1 MVTKHLN
8 RNGLI
13 NIEYRTGEEIK
24 KMYAIRGGKIITMDQ
39 SGIIND
45 AMILIEGDRIRQID
59 NNTQPPEGY
68 TLIEAQG
75 KYICPGFI
83 DSHTHLGLE
92 EEIYGVEG
100 DDVNEMT
107 NPVTPYL
114 QAIDGVN
121 YFDLGFHDAL
131 RGGITRAMTMPG
143 SANILGGQAA
153 FLKTLAAGPADMVYK
168 NPWGL
173 KAALGE
179 NPKRVYGAEKKT
191 PQTRM
196 ASASLLREALF
207 KASRSIDKPDL
218 DGGEAYAQEAIF
230 KVLRREMPLLL
241 HVHRADD
248 IITALRIM
256 DEFHID
262 LLIQHGTEAHLVA
275 DELLKRNVGV
285 FLGPLLVNRAK
296 VEMKEVSFRN
306 ARLLAESGVKFSLI
320 TDHPVV
326 PIEHLRVCAA
336 LAVREG
342 LSEEK
347 ALQALT
353 IIPAGFLRVEDE
365 LGSLK
370 AGKRADL
377 VIFNGHPL
385 DFRSTVEAVF
395 VDGLLWRNQIE

>member
-1 MVTKHLN
+1 
-8 RNGLI
+8 
-13 NIEYRTGEEIK
+13 
-24 KMYAIRGGKIITMDQ
+24 MYAIRGGKIITMDQ
-39 SGIIND
+39 AGIIND
-45 AMILIEGDRIRQID
+45 AMILIEGDRIKRVD
-59 NNTQPPEGY
+59 YDRLPPEGY

-92 EEIYGVEG
+92 EEIYRVEG
-100 DDVNEMT
+100 DDVNEIT
-107 NPVTPYL
+107 NPITPQL
-114 QAIDGVN
+114 QALDGVN
-121 YFDLGFHDAL
+121 FFDLGFGDAL
-131 RGGITRAMTMPG
+131 RGGVTRAMTMPG
-143 SANILGGQAA
+143 SANILGGQAT
-153 FLKTLAAGPADMVYK
+153 FLKTLAESPMEMIYK

-207 KASRSIDKPDL
+207 KASRMMDKPDL
-218 DGGEAYAQEAIF
+218 DAGDEYAQAAIF

-248 IITALRIM
+248 ILTALRIM

-275 DELLKRNVGV
+275 DELRKRDVGV

-296 VEMKEVSFRN
+296 VEMKAVAFKN
-306 ARLLAESGVKFSLI
+306 ARLLAERGVKFSLI

-342 LSEEK
+342 LSEEL
-347 ALQALT
+347 ALQAIT
-353 IIPAGFLRVEDE
+353 TMPAKFLGVNDE
-365 LGSLK
+365 LGSIK

-385 DFRSTVEAVF
+385 DFRSSVEQVL
-395 VDGLLWRNQIE
+395 VDGRLWRNQIE

>member
-1 MVTKHLN
+1 
-8 RNGLI
+8 
-13 NIEYRTGEEIK
+13 
-24 KMYAIRGGKIITMDQ
+24 MYAIRGGKIITMDQ

-45 AMILIEGDRIRQID
+45 AMILIEGDRIRHID
-59 NNTQPPEGY
+59 DSTQPPESY
-68 TLIEAQG
+68 TVIEAQG

-92 EEIYGVEG
+92 EEIYGIVG
-100 DDVNEMT
+100 DDVNEIT

-114 QAIDGVN
+114 QAIDGIN
-121 YFDLGFHDAL
+121 YFDLGFTDAL
-131 RGGITRAMTMPG
+131 RGGITRAMIMPG

-153 FLKTLAAGPADMVYK
+153 FLKTMASGPADMIYK

-207 KASRSIDKPDL
+207 KASRVIDKPDIN
-218 DGGEAYAQEAIF
+218 DGDAYAQAAIF

-296 VEMKEVSFRN
+296 VEMKAVSFKN
-306 ARLLAESGVKFSLI
+306 ARLLAERGVEFSLI

-353 IIPAGFLRVEDE
+353 MVPAKFLKVENE
-365 LGSLK
+365 LGSIK

-395 VDGLLWRNQIE
+395 VDGLLWRNQLE

>member
-1 MVTKHLN
+1 
-8 RNGLI
+8 
-13 NIEYRTGEEIK
+13 
-24 KMYAIRGGKIITMDQ
+24 MYAIRGGKIITMDQ
-39 SGIIND
+39 PGIIND

-59 NNTQPPEGY
+59 YGIQPPEGY

-83 DSHTHLGLE
+83 DAHTHLGLE
-92 EEIYGVEG
+92 EEIYRVEG
-100 DDVNEMT
+100 DDVNEVT
-107 NPVTPYL
+107 NPVTPQL
-114 QAIDGVN
+114 QAVDGIN
-121 YFDLGFHDAL
+121 YFDLGFNDAL
-131 RGGITRAMTMPG
+131 RGGITRAMIMPG

-153 FLKTLAAGPADMVYK
+153 FLKTLAAGPTEMIYK

-179 NPKRVYGAEKKT
+179 NPKRVYGTEKKT

-207 KASRSIDKPDL
+207 KASRIIDKPDL
-218 DGGEAYAQEAIF
+218 DGGEAYAQAPVF

-256 DEFHID
+256 DEFHLD

-275 DELLKRNVGV
+275 DELIKRQVGV

-296 VEMKEVSFRN
+296 VEMKAVSFKN
-306 ARLLAESGVKFSLI
+306 ARLLAERDVKFSLI

-336 LAVREG
+336 LAAREG

-347 ALQALT
+347 ALQAIT
-353 IIPAGFLRVEDE
+353 AMPARFLRVEDE
-365 LGSLK
+365 LGSIK

-377 VIFNGHPL
+377 VIFSGHPL
-385 DFRSTVEAVF
+385 DFRSVVEAVF